1 MKIINAK
8 KRTQKVE
15 TWIIKQMFHHIK
27 TRSNNL
33 NEFAR
38 QLEDQLDDLVADITS
53 NERRV
58 MRTEAV
64 DAINSIPE

>member
-15 TWIIKQMFHHIK
+15 TWIIKQMFRHIK
-27 TRSNNL
+27 TRSNDL

-64 DAINSIPE
+64 EAINSIPE